1 MVLYNLRVTHHDIE
15 TLKLVV
21 LWFRSKVS
29 VYLAVHEISRQ
40 EKKLH
45 IHMLFECDESKKSNL
60 FQQWHIHFKN
70 IFKGNRAFMCKE
82 LKKPLENNYIY
93 LCKGTRFE
101 PPNVIFFNEEKDLHQ
116 TDIDGYW
123 NKYWEDKPIEEDKT
137 LIHNKIKKDK
147 ALSWSE
153 QLTLDIR
160 KSNPSKVWN
169 YDRLDIE
176 TLCDKVLKSL
186 GTQSKKL
193 SSFIVRDL
201 VLGQL
206 NALNPHC
213 LALREKLLK
222 EGFSDLSF

>member
-1 MVLYNLRVTHHDIE
+1 MVLYNFRLTHHDHE
-15 TLKLVV
+15 TLKLVI
-21 LWFRSKVS
+21 LWFRSKS
-29 VYLAVHEISRQ
+29 QVYLAVQEISRH

-45 IHMLFECDESKKSNL
+45 IHMIFETDKKSTL
-60 FQQWHIHFKN
+60 FQQFHVHFKN
-70 IFKGNRAFMCKE
+70 MFKGNQSFSCEE
-82 LKKPLENNYIY
+82 LKKELVNNYIY
-93 LCKGTRFE
+93 LCKGTRIV
-101 PPNVIFFNEEKDLHQ
+101 PPVVLFFNEEKITQ
-116 TDIDGYW
+116 FDIDGYW

-137 LIHNKIKKDK
+137 LIHNKIKKNK
-147 ALSWSE
+147 CLSWSE

-160 KSNPSKVWN
+160 KSNPSKLWN
-169 YDRLDIE
+169 YDKIDIE
-176 TLCDKVLKSL
+176 LLCDFVLKAL

-213 LALREKLLK
+213 LALRNKLLS